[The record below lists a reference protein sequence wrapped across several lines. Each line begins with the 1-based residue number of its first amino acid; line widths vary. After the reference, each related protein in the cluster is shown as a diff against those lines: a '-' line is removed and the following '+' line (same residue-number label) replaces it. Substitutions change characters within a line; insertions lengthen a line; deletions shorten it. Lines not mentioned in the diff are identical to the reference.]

1 MSNLISAQ
9 DLHDRLND
17 PDLVTDLV
25 IIDTRFDLQNPAG
38 GRQDY
43 EAGHVP
49 GAVYMDLDKDLSAPP
64 GEHGGR
70 HPLPDMQ
77 RFANTLERAGVS
89 NSSFV
94 VVYDDSSGVFAGRL
108 WWMLRYSGHDA
119 VRVLDGGL
127 GAWRAAGYETSAE
140 VSAVEEGVFTL
151 DLRPEMVADMRE
163 VREKLE
169 DPNTLLVDARG
180 AERYRG
186 DTEPMDK
193 RAGHIPGALSLPFA
207 GNLQEG
213 RFKDAGA
220 LKERF
225 EDLGEAEEI
234 IVYCGSGVSAAHDL
248 LAMDEAGLKNTRLY
262 VGSWSDWSSYD
273 DLPVATG
280 DEV

>member
-17 PDLVTDLV
+17 PGLVV
-25 IIDTRFDLQNPAG
+25 VDTRFDLQNPG
-38 GRQDY
+38 RGRQDY
-43 EAGHVP
+43 EAGHIP

-64 GEHGGR
+64 KEHGGR

-77 RFANTLERAGVS
+77 GFANTLECAGIS
-89 NSSFV
+89 NSSSV
-94 VVYDDSSGVFAGRL
+94 VVYDDSGGLFAGRL

-127 GAWRAAGYETSAE
+127 SAWRAAGFETSAE
-140 VSAVEEGVFTL
+140 VPVVEQGVFTL

-163 VREKLE
+163 VRAKLE
-169 DPNTLLVDARG
+169 DPNTLLIDARG

-186 DTEPMDK
+186 DTEPLDK
-193 RAGHIPGALSLPFA
+193 KAGHIPGAFNLPFA
-207 GNLQEG
+207 ENLQEG

-220 LKERF
+220 LKSRF
-225 EDLGEAEEI
+225 EDLEGAEEI
-234 IVYCGSGVSAAHDL
+234 VVYCGSGVSAAHDL
-248 LAMDEAGLKNTRLY
+248 LAMEEAGLRNARLY

>member
-17 PDLVTDLV
+17 PKLV
-25 IIDTRFDLQNPAG
+25 IVDTRFDLQNPAQ

-43 EAGHVP
+43 EAGHIS
-49 GAVYMDLDKDLSAPP
+49 GAVYMDLDKDLAAPP

-77 RFANTLERAGVS
+77 GFANTLECAGIS
-89 NSSFV
+89 NSSDV

>member
-9 DLHDRLND
+9 DLHERLND
-17 PDLVTDLV
+17 PNLV
-25 IIDTRFDLQNPAG
+25 IIDTRFNLQNPSQ

-43 EAGHVP
+43 EAGHIP

-64 GEHGGR
+64 ETHGGR

-77 RFANTLERAGVS
+77 GFANTLERAGIS
-89 NSSFV
+89 NSSDV
-94 VVYDDSSGVFAGRL
+94 VVYDDSGGLFAVRL

-119 VRVLDGGL
+119 VRVLGG
-127 GAWRAAGYETSAE
+127 GSKAWQEAGFETSAE
-140 VSAVEEGVFTL
+140 VPVVEQGVFTL
-151 DLRPEMVADMRE
+151 NLRPEMVADMLE
-163 VREKLE
+163 VRSKLE

-186 DTEPMDK
+186 DTEPLDK
-193 RAGHIPGALSLPFA
+193 KAGHIPGALNLPFA
-207 GNLQEG
+207 ENLQEG
-213 RFKDAGA
+213 RFKDAAA

-225 EDLGEAEEI
+225 EDLGEAEEV

>member
-9 DLHDRLND
+9 DLHDRLNN
-17 PDLVTDLV
+17 PDLVV
-25 IIDTRFDLQNPAG
+25 IDTRFDLQNPAQ

-43 EAGHVP
+43 GAGHIP
-49 GAVYMDLDKDLSAPP
+49 GAVYMDLDKDLAAPP
-64 GEHGGR
+64 EAHGGR

-77 RFANTLERAGVS
+77 GFASTLECAGIS
-89 NSSFV
+89 NSSVV

-119 VRVLDGGL
+119 VKVLDGGL
-127 GAWRAAGYETSAE
+127 GAWQEAGFETSAE
-140 VSAVEEGVFTL
+140 VPVAEQGVFTL

-163 VREKLE
+163 VRSKLE

-186 DTEPMDK
+186 DSEPLDK
-193 RAGHIPGALSLPFA
+193 KAGHIPGALNLPFA
-207 GNLQEG
+207 ENLQEG
-213 RFKDAGA
+213 RFKSAAA
-220 LKERF
+220 LSKRF
-225 EDLGEAEEI
+225 ENLSEAEDV

-248 LAMDEAGLKNTRLY
+248 LAMDEAGLRNARLY

-273 DLPVATG
+273 DAPVATG
-280 DEV
+280 EEA